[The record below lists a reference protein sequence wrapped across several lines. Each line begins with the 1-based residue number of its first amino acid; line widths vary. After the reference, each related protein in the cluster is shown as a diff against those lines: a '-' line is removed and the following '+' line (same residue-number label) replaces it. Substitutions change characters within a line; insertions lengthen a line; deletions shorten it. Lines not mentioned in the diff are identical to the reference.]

1 MKMLYGV
8 RWTGFII
15 RIVTIKVKSMNT
27 STKVIITCIS
37 FQVIAIG
44 ATVYV
49 YNPQCS
55 CKIVSYPVDAVK
67 KIGVQLIT
75 KRKNNYG

>member
-1 MKMLYGV
+1 MLYRV

-15 RIVTIKVKSMNT
+15 RIVTIKMKSMNT

-44 ATVYV
+44 ATVYI
-49 YNPQCS
+49 YNPQCF
-55 CKIVSYPVDAVK
+55 CKIVSYPVDAAK

-75 KRKNNYG
+75 QKKK

>member
-49 YNPQCS
+49 YNPQCF
-55 CKIVSYPVDAVK
+55 CKIVSYPMDAAK
-67 KIGVQLIT
+67 KVGVQLIT
-75 KRKNNYG
+75 QKKK

>member
-49 YNPQCS
+49 YNPQCF
-55 CKIVSYPVDAVK
+55 CKIVSYPVDAAK
-67 KIGVQLIT
+67 KVGVQLIT
-75 KRKNNYG
+75 QKKK

>member
-1 MKMLYGV
+1 MKMLYRV

-15 RIVTIKVKSMNT
+15 KIVTIKVKIMKT

-37 FQVIAIG
+37 FQVVAFG
-44 ATVYV
+44 ATVYI
-49 YNPQCS
+49 YNPQCF